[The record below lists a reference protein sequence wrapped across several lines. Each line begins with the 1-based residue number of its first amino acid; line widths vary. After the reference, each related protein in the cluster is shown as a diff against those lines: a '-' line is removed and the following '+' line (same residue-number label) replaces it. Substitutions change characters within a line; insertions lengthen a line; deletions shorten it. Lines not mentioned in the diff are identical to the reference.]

1 MKSLLSFLIFFLSI
15 SNAIAQQKNFIDQP
29 YIEVKG
35 SADTLVSPDRIY
47 LDILI
52 SEEDTNGRTSLEKL
66 EQKMISELEKL
77 SIDIEK
83 QLFIADAGSNFKS
96 YFLSGQKILKNKSYS
111 LLVYKASTLGKVLN
125 ALQDIE
131 ISNINLGKTEHS
143 QINLIQSQMKAKAV
157 TNAKEAAGAMS
168 KAIGQDIGKAIYISE
183 TNSYAYALQGKASGV
198 QIRGA
203 SSKNETY
210 SPNLSFDQM
219 EVKSEVLVRFSLN

>member
-1 MKSLLSFLIFFLSI
+1 MKSLLSFLIFFLCI
-15 SNAIAQQKNFIDQP
+15 SNAIAQQKNFIDHP

-47 LDILI
+47 LNILI

-66 EQKMISELEKL
+66 EQRMISELEKL

-83 QLFIADAGSNFKS
+83 QLLIADAGSNFKS

-111 LLVYKASTLGKVLN
+111 LLVYQASTLGKVLRV
-125 ALQDIE
+125 LQEIE

-157 TNAKEAAGAMS
+157 ANAKEAAGAMS

-183 TNSYAYALQGKASGV
+183 TNSYTYALQGKATGE

-203 SSKNETY
+203 SSINETY

>member
-1 MKSLLSFLIFFLSI
+1 M
-15 SNAIAQQKNFIDQP
+15 
-29 YIEVKG
+29 
-35 SADTLVSPDRIY
+35 
-47 LDILI
+47 DILI
-52 SEEDTNGRTSLEKL
+52 SKDDTNGRTSVEKL

-83 QLFIADAGSNFKS
+83 QLFVADAGSNFKS
-96 YFLSGQKILKNKSYS
+96 YFLSGQKVLKNKSYS
-111 LLVYKASTLGKVLN
+111 LLVYQASTLGKVLN

-143 QINLIQSQMKAKAV
+143 QIDLIQSQMKAKAV

-183 TNSYAYALQGKASGV
+183 TNSYTYALQGKASGV

-203 SSKNETY
+203 SSINETY